1 MRTKIKEYTLQ
12 EDLKK
17 RLKDPEFKKAWEDSE
32 VEYNL
37 MVQLIEKRLKRK
49 LSQRALAKKVG
60 TSQSVIA
67 RIEGMNANP
76 SLSLLKRISQ
86 ALDAKLSIT
95 IGN

>member
-1 MRTKIKEYTLQ
+1 MNKKFKEYTFQ
-12 EDLKK
+12 DHLKES
-17 RLKDPEFKKAWEDSE
+17 LKDPEFRIAWENSE

-67 RIEGMNANP
+67 RIEGMDANP
-76 SLSLLKRISQ
+76 SLLLLKRIAK
-86 ALDAKLSIT
+86 ALNTKLQISF
-95 IGN
+95 

>member
-17 RLKDPEFKKAWEDSE
+17 RLKDPEFRKAWEESE

-37 MVQLIEKRLKRK
+37 MVALIEKRLKRK

-67 RIEGMNANP
+67 RIEGMDANP

-86 ALDAKLSIT
+86 ALDAKLSI
-95 IGN
+95 NLK

>member
-1 MRTKIKEYTLQ
+1 MRTKIKEYTFQDHLKESLQ
-12 EDLKK
+12 
-17 RLKDPEFKKAWEDSE
+17 DPEFKKAWEESE

-37 MVQLIEKRLKRK
+37 MLQLIEKRLKRK

-67 RIEGMNANP
+67 RIEGMDANP

-86 ALDAKLSIT
+86 ALDAKLSI
-95 IGN
+95 NFQ

>member
-12 EDLKK
+12 EDLRK
-17 RLKDPEFKKAWEDSE
+17 RLKDPEFKKAWEESE

-37 MVQLIEKRLKRK
+37 MLQLIEKRLKKK

-67 RIEGMNANP
+67 RIEGMDANP

-86 ALDAKLSIT
+86 ALDAKLSI
-95 IGN
+95 NLQ

>member
-1 MRTKIKEYTLQ
+1 MRTTVKEYTLK

-17 RLKDPEFKKAWEDSE
+17 RLKDPEFKKAWEESE

-37 MVQLIEKRLKRK
+37 MVALIEKRLKRK

-67 RIEGMNANP
+67 RIEGMDANP
-76 SLSLLKRISQ
+76 SLALLKRIAR
-86 ALDAKLSIT
+86 ALNTKLTVSLS
-95 IGN
+95 

>member
-1 MRTKIKEYTLQ
+1 MRNKLKEYTFQ
-12 EDLKK
+12 DHLKES
-17 RLKDPEFKKAWEDSE
+17 LKDPEFRKEWEASE

-37 MVQLIEKRLKRK
+37 MVHLIEKRLKRN

-76 SLSLLKRISQ
+76 SLALLKRIAT
-86 ALDAKLSIT
+86 ALETKLQISL
-95 IGN
+95 